1 MTAALFARIT
11 KNLLTVFGQEAFLRQ
26 GEPCLVNIEHGVQMV
41 GPDEMTVVH
50 KSVAT
55 IAQTMDPKV
64 GDLLTHPD
72 GVFRLDSERASNGHS
87 KRFVLLPAQPSAPG
101 PLAPVTPTVP

>member
-1 MTAALFARIT
+1 MTAALFARMAQ
-11 KNLLTVFGQEAFLRQ
+11 NLLTVFGQEAFLRQ

-87 KRFVLLPAQPSAPG
+87 KRFVLLPAQPI
-101 PLAPVTPTVP
+101 PVSPTVP